1 MGASRKH
8 EQHRAL
14 RIRNDRAQPI
24 RIVEQEGRPFV
35 RGKAPAESDRQHV
48 GRIGIAVA
56 KQPIEMGLAAAIAE
70 MLIADA
76 LPHRIQHP
84 GLQILVH
91 RPEHVLGDVVD
102 VVERLVSMQ
111 TMTPIES
118 KKTVEQIAPLERQ
131 KRRYV
136 NAVRYV
142 VDRIFFRWHFGPEA
156 LQHFGGQFPVD
167 PGDAVVEP

>member
-1 MGASRKH
+1 M
-8 EQHRAL
+8 
-14 RIRNDRAQPI
+14 
-24 RIVEQEGRPFV
+24 
-35 RGKAPAESDRQHV
+35 
-48 GRIGIAVA
+48 
-56 KQPIEMGLAAAIAE
+56 
-70 MLIADA
+70 
-76 LPHRIQHP
+76 
-84 GLQILVH
+84 
-91 RPEHVLGDVVD
+91 LGDVVD